1 MANKRTP
8 AYIKANLE
16 SQRYAFILKLL
27 EAKGLD
33 SSHINYCWDCEQHKN
48 EEIKTIEYIPVD
60 ETEAHY
66 IRVCDSCLT
75 SNYKETDIDVSI

>member
-33 SSHINYCWDCEQHKN
+33 EFSHQ
-48 EEIKTIEYIPVD
+48 
-60 ETEAHY
+60 
-66 IRVCDSCLT
+66 LLLGL
-75 SNYKETDIDVSI
+75 